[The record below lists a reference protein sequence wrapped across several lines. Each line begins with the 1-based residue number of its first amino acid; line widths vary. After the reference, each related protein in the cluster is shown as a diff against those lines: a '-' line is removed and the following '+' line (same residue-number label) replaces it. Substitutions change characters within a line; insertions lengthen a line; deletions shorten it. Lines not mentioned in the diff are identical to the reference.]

1 MHQLI
6 ILPIIPSWT
15 DESGAIYPVLLQD
28 EQSLVLV
35 DCGYV
40 GFLPVLEAALA
51 AHGFSCA
58 DLTHVFITHHDHDHV
73 GTLAALKKN
82 NPRIQIVA
90 NAAEADYISGKKPAL
105 RLTQARKLQETLP
118 PEQAAA
124 GQAFIDLLCSVEP
137 AVVDLIVQGGDL
149 LPWCGG
155 CEVLATPGHTL
166 GHISLYARVIDTLIT
181 GDAAVLENGV
191 LMLANPDYA
200 EDLSLAQQSLE
211 KIRAFGAKS
220 VVCYHGGVFS
230 KD

>member
-137 AVVDLIVQGGDL
+137 AAVDLVVQGGDL

-155 CEVLATPGHTL
+155 CEVLTTPGHTL
-166 GHISLYARVIDTLIT
+166 GHLSLYARALETLIT
-181 GDAAVLENGV
+181 GDAAVLENGS
-191 LMLANPDYA
+191 LILANPDYA
-200 EDLSLAQQSLE
+200 EDLPLAQQSLE
-211 KIRAFGAKS
+211 KIRAVGAKS

>member
-40 GFLPVLEAALA
+40 GSLPVLEAALA

-73 GTLAALKKN
+73 GTLAALKKS

-90 NAAEADYISGKKPAL
+90 SAAEADYISGKKPAL
-105 RLTQARKLQETLP
+105 RLTQALNLQATQP
-118 PEQAAA
+118 PKQAAS
-124 GQAFIDLLCSVEP
+124 GQAFIDLLRSVAP
-137 AVVDLIVQGGDL
+137 TVVDLVVQDGDL

-155 CEVLATPGHTL
+155 CEVIATPGHTL
-166 GHISLYARVIDTLIT
+166 GHLSLDARALDTLIA
-181 GDAAVLENGV
+181 GDAAVLENGA

-211 KIRAFGAKS
+211 KIRALGARS
-220 VVCYHGGVFS
+220 VVCYHGGVYL
-230 KD
+230 KE